1 MPAHSGLHPHENNDV
16 AAIFGAY
23 PADVRPAMETLRGL
37 IFGVAAGLPEVGP
50 LDESLKWGEPAYR
63 PRRRRT
69 GTTLRIDWKAR
80 APGQLSLYV
89 PCTTPLI
96 GIFTGLH
103 PGVFRAEG
111 TRGLHLPLAQP
122 LPRAALEQCVAL
134 ALTYHRR
141 DHSPV
146 WADLALDPAAAAR
159 PG

>member
-1 MPAHSGLHPHENNDV
+1 MPEPTGLHTHENTDV
-16 AAIFGAY
+16 EAIFDGY
-23 PADVRPAMETLRGL
+23 PPAVRPAMEALRGL
-37 IFGVAAGLPEVGP
+37 ILGVAAGLPEVGP
-50 LDESLKWGEPAYR
+50 LEESLKWGEPAFR

-103 PGVFRAEG
+103 PEVFRAEG
-111 TRGLHLPLAQP
+111 KRGLHLDRAQP

-141 DHSPV
+141 DQSPV
-146 WADLALDPAAAAR
+146 WADLELDPATAAR